1 MHRWIILLD
10 WRQVFV
16 TAFFLDIILKF
27 LKTVILEFSDSPTQI
42 LAVFSQKNRRS
53 GDANQ
58 VFFR

>member
-1 MHRWIILLD
+1 MHQWIILLD

-42 LAVFSQKNRRS
+42 LAVFFQKNRRS